1 MTTCRDTP
9 QGRCRARGEKECDL
23 RDEGVRGRRRQR
35 PHGPCCR
42 LPDRASGSAWVVG
55 ARLARLPGRPGSHP
69 PPTIPMSRPPTPSQA
84 SVGAYSMHHQPQPS
98 PAHSNASTMS
108 QSQSQSAGPGLL
120 ASLRDSVCERP
131 PANADRA
138 QNSPDFGLFRAG
150 KKLCIRCVC
159 AWRHVRE
166 RPAEPE
172 PPLAPRDH
180 RRHIAC
186 PPPSSNAKLTQLV
199 HPPSYLRHEK
209 MADSDISLQLQEVS
223 PVFY

>member
-1 MTTCRDTP
+1 MRGAKKSATCVMKACEADDDS
-9 QGRCRARGEKECDL
+9 GRMDHVVVCRTEPLGLRGSSAPAWRGETWLSSTTND
-23 RDEGVRGRRRQR
+23 
-35 PHGPCCR
+35 
-42 LPDRASGSAWVVG
+42 
-55 ARLARLPGRPGSHP
+55 
-69 PPTIPMSRPPTPSQA
+69 PMSRPPTPSQA
-84 SVGAYSMHHQPQPS
+84 SVGAYPMHHQPQPS
-98 PAHSNASTMS
+98 PAHSNASTMSQS

-166 RPAEPE
+166 RPAVPE
-172 PPLAPRDH
+172 SPLAPRDH

-209 MADSDISLQLQEVS
+209 MADSDVSLQLQEVS
-223 PVFY
+223 PVFC